1 MAIVSLL
8 VTLFVIIPILWEV
21 FVIFF
26 IFLIFFV
33 FPFSLLALAII
44 GIITG
49 KGKMHAGSESSNH
62 HGTYNQTAPEGI
74 DRTPVDEM
82 RERLERQRWI
92 EELRKWENE
101 RYQDA

>member
-1 MAIVSLL
+1 VAIVSLL
-8 VTLFVIIPILWEV
+8 VTLFVIIPILWEA
-21 FVIFF
+21 FVVFF

-49 KGKMHAGSESSNH
+49 KGEIRAGSGSSNH
-62 HGTYNQTAPEGI
+62 HGTYDRTAPEGI
-74 DRTPVDEM
+74 DRTPVEEY
-82 RERLERQRWI
+82 RERLERERRV

>member
-1 MAIVSLL
+1 MGIVFLL
-8 VTLFVIIPILWEV
+8 VTLFVIIPIMWEV
-21 FVIFF
+21 FAIFF

-62 HGTYNQTAPEGI
+62 HGTYDQTAPEGI
-74 DRTPVDEM
+74 DRTPGQEYL
-82 RERLERQRWI
+82 ERLEWQRWV